1 MPEETGTVIEIQ
13 GKKATV
19 RIPRHTLCT
28 GCHSCFRSQD
38 RKSMIA
44 EVHDPLHTRIGDRVR
59 IEEKQSGRVK
69 AGFLLLMLPLLAFI
83 PGYFGGEVLAELT
96 NTLTRETWGV
106 LIGIVTLSIP
116 WIILL
121 LLNRQRKR
129 KRSYRMHIVGVLN
142 RRDKENGS

>member
-1 MPEETGTVIEIQ
+1 MPEEIGTVIDRQ
-13 GKKATV
+13 VKKATV
-19 RIPRHTLCT
+19 RIPRHILCT

-69 AGFLLLMLPLLAFI
+69 AGFLLLILPLLAFI
-83 PGYFGGEVLAELT
+83 PGYFAGEAIAELT
-96 NTLTRETWGV
+96 GTLTRQAWGV
-106 LIGIVTLSIP
+106 LIGIVTFSVP
-116 WIILL
+116 WIILF

-129 KRSYRMHIVGVLN
+129 KRSYQMHIVGVLN
-142 RRDKENGS
+142 RRGTRNGS